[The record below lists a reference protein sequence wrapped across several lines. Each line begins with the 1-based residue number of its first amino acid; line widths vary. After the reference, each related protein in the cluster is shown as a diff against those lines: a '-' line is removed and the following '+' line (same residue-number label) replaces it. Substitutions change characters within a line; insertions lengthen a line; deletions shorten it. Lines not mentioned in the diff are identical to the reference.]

1 MKNFY
6 IEGGI
11 KGDYIVGMD
20 AHGNRVSEPASTI
33 TTTNNS
39 FIKEV
44 ELKHNEIWAKE
55 IDWYYSGRAEYCWK
69 YSSRRKNILMEKYKE
84 KTLLRN
90 RIIFSLC
97 FAPFVL
103 AIAWG
108 IYTDRIHGFFAGVG
122 AGYCLHK
129 IYAGLTEKWPI
140 EGMSQIKDRV
150 KKNR

>member
-20 AHGNRVSEPASTI
+20 AHGNHMSEPASTV
-33 TTTNNS
+33 TTTNSS

-69 YSSRRKNILMEKYKE
+69 YSSRRKNKLMEKYKE

-90 RIIFSLC
+90 RIVVALF
-97 FAPFVL
+97 FTPFVL

-108 IYTDRIHGFFAGVG
+108 IYTDYIHGFFAGVG
-122 AGYCLHK
+122 AGYCLYK
-129 IYAGLTEKWPI
+129 IFTGLTEKWPI
-140 EGMSQIKDRV
+140 EGMWEIKDRV
-150 KKNR
+150 KKK